1 MELLIVRHGQSV
13 ADIENRHE
21 GRADFPLTDLGKEQA
36 EKLATWMSSH
46 YEIDHIISS
55 PLKRA
60 LLTAES
66 IAERVGISVE
76 QDRALMEW
84 NNGELA
90 GELKSEA
97 KEKYPLPKEGRK
109 RHDEFYNCES
119 MINFRARVE
128 IFWSKLME
136 AEAERIAI
144 VAHGG
149 TINMLFQS
157 FLNLPMDTNV
167 TLHTGDT
174 GVHLWQFK
182 DGKNIIKFSNSQVH
196 L

>member
-21 GRADFPLTDLGKEQA
+21 GRADFPLTDLGKNQA
-36 EKLATWMSSH
+36 ANLAAWIRDH
-46 YEIDHIISS
+46 YEIDRIISS

-60 LLTAES
+60 LTTAETVS
-66 IAERVGISVE
+66 GHVGVSVE
-76 QDRALMEW
+76 QDSALMEW
-84 NNGELA
+84 NNGQLA

-109 RHDEFYNCES
+109 RHDELYECES
-119 MINFRARVE
+119 MINFRARIE
-128 IFWSKLME
+128 TFWSKLME
-136 AEAERIAI
+136 TEAERIVI

-149 TINMLFQS
+149 TINMLYQS
-157 FLNLPMDTNV
+157 FMNLPMDTNV
-167 TLHTGDT
+167 VLHTGDT
-174 GVHLWQFK
+174 GVHLWQVK
-182 DGKNIIKFSNSQVH
+182 DNKRIIKFSNSQVH

>member
-1 MELLIVRHGQSV
+1 MDLLIVRHGQSV
-13 ADIENRHE
+13 ADIEGRHE

-36 EKLATWMSSH
+36 DKLATWVSAH
-46 YEIDHIISS
+46 YEVDRIISS

-60 LLTAES
+60 LTTAES
-66 IAERVGISVE
+66 IAESVGVSVE

-84 NNGELA
+84 NNGQLA

-109 RHDEFYNCES
+109 LHDELYDCES

-128 IFWSKLME
+128 TFWSKLME
-136 AEAERIAI
+136 AEAERIVI

-149 TINMLFQS
+149 TINMLYQS

-167 TLHTGDT
+167 ALHTGDT
-174 GVHLWQFK
+174 GVHLWQVK
-182 DGKNIIKFSNSQVH
+182 DGKKIIKFSNSQVH